1 MHLLQKI
8 KPQYFFIV
16 AALFFQWQ
24 FDRVTP
30 PLQSSDEFNHF
41 YRALQ
46 IAEGQWLP
54 LKQDDR
60 LGGYVPESV
69 RKFVIPYNNAALNL
83 KYVLKDE
90 EIDESSK
97 IKYSPRDSLFYDYPN
112 TALYSV
118 VSYLPHA
125 VVINVLKRF
134 DVTVATLYY
143 GARYF
148 TFLIWLIAMF
158 FVIKMMPFGKWLTTL
173 LLLLPMHVFI
183 TNSFSADTA
192 TNIIALLFIS
202 YTLKL
207 AYQEKHISY
216 LNLALLLSL
225 IVLLAFA
232 KVVYIGLVVLLIV
245 IPKKQFNNKWQHF
258 FGIGIL
264 LMAALTITYFW
275 SNKVLEYY
283 TPYSNY
289 NSKFKDGICLSN
301 CANYYLQKDYI
312 IHHKMYFL
320 NVVYHS
326 IIDHPITYFNGYV
339 GLFGN
344 MDIFISK
351 KLIYLTY
358 IIILFVALFERNDR
372 VPTILMRITFVVAA
386 LGAFILLL
394 LSQHLTWDCVGEGVV
409 DLVQGRYLIPILP
422 LLFFVLVNRY
432 NKIKYIPTGTVVILV
447 FVLHHFSAKAVHDR
461 FFVESYDRKIEFF
474 CDSENVNENWS
485 YVTTN
490 DSLIVEGGKFRRDTL
505 SHSGKYS
512 AYLDFW
518 IRYNFICKLKNIAYG
533 DLIEITGWQKGK
545 TGSFVLSGEGTGCAP
560 FFYASNKIQYEDEK
574 GWGYMNY
581 VFTYT
586 NKCDSNNAV
595 FFVWNPD
602 TTRMVRFDDV
612 KFSIKKYNKNYLDSA
627 LYVK

>member
-16 AALFFQWQ
+16 AAIFFQWQ
-24 FDRVTP
+24 FNRVTP
-30 PLQSSDEFNHF
+30 PFQSPDEFNHF

-46 IAEGQWLP
+46 MAEGQWLP

-69 RKFVIPYNNAALNL
+69 RKFVIPYSNAALNL
-83 KYVLKDE
+83 KYVLKKE
-90 EIDESSK
+90 EIEESSK

-112 TALYSV
+112 TALYSI
-118 VSYLPHA
+118 VSYLPH
-125 VVINVLKRF
+125 VVAINVLKRF
-134 DVTVATLYY
+134 DVTVSTLYY
-143 GARYF
+143 GSRYF
-148 TFLIWLIAMF
+148 TFLVWLIAMF
-158 FVIKMMPFGKWLTTL
+158 FVIRMMPFGKWLTTL
-173 LLLLPMHVFI
+173 LLLLPMNVFI

-192 TNIIALLFIS
+192 TNIIALLFMS
-202 YTLKL
+202 YVFKL
-207 AYQEKHISY
+207 AYQEKKVSY
-216 LNLALLLSL
+216 LNLALLFSL

-245 IPKKQFNNKWQHF
+245 IPKKQFNNKWQHL

-264 LMAALTITYFW
+264 LLAALTITYFW

-289 NSKFKDGICLSN
+289 NPKFKDGICLSN

-312 IHHKMYFL
+312 VHHKMYFL

-358 IIILFVALFERNDR
+358 IIILFVALFERNER
-372 VPTILMRITFVVAA
+372 IPTILMRITFVVAA

-422 LLFFVLVNRY
+422 LLFFILVNRY
-432 NKIKYIPTGTVVILV
+432 NKIKYIPAGTMIVLV
-447 FVLHHFSAKAVHDR
+447 FVLHHFSVKAVNER

-474 CDSENVNENWS
+474 CDAETINEKNY

-490 DSLIVEGGKFRRDTL
+490 DSISIDAGKHRTDTV
-505 SHSGKYS
+505 SKSGKY
-512 AYLDFW
+512 AAFLNKW
-518 IRYNFICKLKNIAYG
+518 IQYNMIYNFKNLGYG
-533 DLIEITGWQKGK
+533 DLVEISGWQKGNTGGFVVTG
-545 TGSFVLSGEGTGCAP
+545 TGSNCEPYFL
-560 FFYASNKIQYEDEK
+560 SNKTIHYRDSV

-581 VFTYT
+581 VFTVT
-586 NKCDSNNAV
+586 NKCDTSNVN

-602 TTRMVRFDDV
+602 TSTTIFFDDV
-612 KFSIKKYNKNYLDSA
+612 RFSIKKYNKNYLDSA
-627 LYVK
+627 LLVK